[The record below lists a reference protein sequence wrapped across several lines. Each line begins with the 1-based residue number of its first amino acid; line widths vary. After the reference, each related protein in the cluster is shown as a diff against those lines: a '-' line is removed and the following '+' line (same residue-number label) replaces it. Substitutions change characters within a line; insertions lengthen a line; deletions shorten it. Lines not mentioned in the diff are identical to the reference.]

1 MNCFYFTNVR
11 EKFIKSKILQAEC
24 FVWCLFVNYS
34 ALFCIFMRK
43 AYRFRNCFGNVGRF
57 LLFFLRACC
66 TNVRQALKKM
76 PVPFE

>member
-11 EKFIKSKILQAEC
+11 EMFIKSKILKAEY

-43 AYRFRNCFGNVGRF
+43 AYRFRNF
-57 LLFFLRACC
+57 LEKFKTASTLLEILNRI
-66 TNVRQALKKM
+66 
-76 PVPFE
+76 

>member
-11 EKFIKSKILQAEC
+11 EMFIKSKILQAEC

-43 AYRFRNCFGNVGRF
+43 AYRFRNF
-57 LLFFLRACC
+57 LEKFKTASTLLENLNRI
-66 TNVRQALKKM
+66 
-76 PVPFE
+76 